1 MTTADST
8 IFNPTD
14 LVLELDQT
22 IVDRAWSNSQTAA
35 NPSSRWQNYLNRL
48 ALATFLP
55 WLQSEE
61 DASAKSQRESKAQ
74 AAIWEVVN
82 GTAIAIK
89 DATLVLMPSE
99 AGDKSELQVPQ
110 EWIDIPNWT
119 ADYYLA
125 VQVNVDESYIN
136 VWGYAT
142 HQQLKQ
148 GDFNYSDR
156 TYSLSDDE
164 LIGDINAL
172 WVARELCP
180 DEVTKAAVEP
190 LTVLD
195 PVRADKLIERLGSAS
210 QHLPRLTVPFATWGA
225 LLQDPS
231 YCLRL
236 ASARRGKLLKTPILK
251 WIKQG
256 LTELSTELGW
266 RQIEF
271 TPISEGARGTMHKGR
286 LEAAVPTTGLAKKI
300 AIANTPYELKV
311 LPLAQADTWRFELSC
326 LTPGYMIPAGFK
338 LKLLT
343 QDWQDFEGNEDL
355 ATEAVDRLA
364 LEVDLEPGESLVWQV
379 EPTPDNYQPEILQF

>member
-14 LVLELDQT
+14 LVLELDPT
-22 IVDRAWSNSQTAA
+22 VVDRAWSNSQTAA
-35 NPSSRWQNYLNRL
+35 NPSSRWQNYLNQL
-48 ALATFLP
+48 ALAVFLP

-61 DASAKSQRESKAQ
+61 DASANTQKESSTQ

-89 DATLVLMPSE
+89 NATLVLIPSE
-99 AGDKSELQVPQ
+99 ADDKSELRVPQ
-110 EWIDIPNWT
+110 EWIDIPDWT

-125 VQVNVDESYIN
+125 VQVNVDEGYIK

-148 GDFNYSDR
+148 GDLSYSDR

-172 WVARELCP
+172 WVARKLCP
-180 DEVTKAAVEP
+180 DEVTKAAIEP
-190 LTVLD
+190 LTALD
-195 PVRADKLIERLGSAS
+195 PVRANKLIERLGSAS
-210 QHLPRLTVPFATWGA
+210 QHLPRLSVPFDTWGA
-225 LLQDPS
+225 LLQDPN

-236 ASARRGKLLKTPILK
+236 ASARCGRLSKTPILK
-251 WIKQG
+251 WIQQG
-256 LTELSTELGW
+256 LSELSTELGW
-266 RQIEF
+266 RQIEL
-271 TPISEGARGTMHKGR
+271 TPSSEGARGKNSEPT
-286 LEAAVPTTGLAKKI
+286 VPVTGLAKRI
-300 AIANTPYELKV
+300 AIADTPYELKV
-311 LPLAQADTWRFELSC
+311 LPLAEAGAWRFELGC
-326 LTPGYMIPAGFK
+326 LTPGCMIPAGFK

-343 QDWQDFEGNEDL
+343 QDFQDFEGNENL
-355 ATEAVDRLA
+355 ATEAVDCLA
-364 LEVDLEPGESLVWQV
+364 IQVGLEPGESLIWQV